1 MTANARPRRSMLYM
15 PGANTRAL
23 DKGRSIPADAIIL
36 DLEDAVSPDAKDQA
50 RQNDVD
56 ATNEGRY
63 GRRELLLRTNGVS
76 TPCGYND
83 IVAAAKARLHA
94 ALIPNG
100 ESTDMVLQSN
110 G

>member
-50 RQNDVD
+50 RQNVVD
-56 ATNEGRY
+56 ATNEGGY
-63 GRRELLLRTNGVS
+63 GKRELLLRTNGQIGRASCREGEQMSVGAVGC
-76 TPCGYND
+76 TTRNM
-83 IVAAAKARLHA
+83 
-94 ALIPNG
+94 NG
-100 ESTDMVLQSN
+100 GSV
-110 G
+110 